1 LYLSTDNF
9 RMGLDFERIKHKVEH
24 GTGHQWTSY
33 SDLFLVLSVTFL
45 LLYVVANLRG
55 GAAAVV
61 AQEQLRVS
69 SARMSEL
76 EKQVKAYEVLK
87 DDYIDKGASKD
98 EVAMYRD
105 LEDKLALLE
114 NQAQDEYEDA
124 QAKAREAKLKFNGL
138 NKYQALIKNIVN
150 ANLVGSAK
158 SKRQLTMLDDR
169 DGRIEEKDVKID
181 NLDAETKAQ
190 EKTIESN
197 KRRIAK
203 IKEDLQHKEQSLKNV
218 KNMSTKQRRELE
230 AKLRAEREEAGG
242 KIAQLESQN
251 RDASQQLE
259 KTQVELD
266 RKSRLASRLST
277 DLKKSKEDFESQMQ
291 SARAEHE
298 AQVAKDREKYEQ
310 QIGAARATAAQK
322 AQAARELKAKMA
334 ASEAEMNQKIA
345 QLESEQKQTAGK
357 LGQAEAQLAAKS
369 REAERLMGDLQKSQG
384 EYERKLGEAKAEHA
398 AAVAR
403 ERGKLEGQLKAAK
416 MSAAEKAAAE
426 AGMRAR
432 LAQAEKEMNDK
443 IATLAGNLEGTKRKL
458 ASAER
463 QYGESIGALQRTNQ
477 TLQRDLNTS
486 VTKLG
491 AQRRLAAQLKANLR
505 AVGID
510 AEVDPKTGDLTI
522 SFGDEYF
529 DTGSATLKPGMVA
542 VVRKMMP
549 VYAKSLFENA
559 EIARKLDT
567 VEIVGFA
574 SPTFQGR
581 VVDPQSMAAADRA
594 AVNYNMDLSYKRAKS
609 IFDFAFDQKKI
620 AFEKQKNL
628 LPLVK
633 VSGRSYLTA
642 DRAPASKGGND
653 SDYCANNNCQKH
665 QIVVIRFTLKE

>member
-1 LYLSTDNF
+1 
-9 RMGLDFERIKHKVEH
+9 MGLDFERIKHKVEH

-87 DDYIDKGASKD
+87 EDYIEKGASKD

-114 NQAQDEYEDA
+114 NDAHAEFDDA

-190 EKTIESN
+190 EKTIDSN
-197 KRRIAK
+197 KRRIAS
-203 IKEDLQHKEQSLKNV
+203 IKESLAERERSLKNV
-218 KNMSTKQRRELE
+218 KNLSAKQRKELQAKIRE
-230 AKLRAEREEAGG
+230 EREEATG
-242 KIAQLESQN
+242 KIAQLENQN
-251 RDASQQLE
+251 KDASQQLE

-266 RKSRLASRLST
+266 KKSRLASRLTT
-277 DLKKSKEDFESQMQ
+277 DLKKSKDDFESQMS

-322 AQAARELKAKMA
+322 AQAAKDLKAKMA

-345 QLESEQKQTAGK
+345 ALEGEQKQTAGK

-369 REAERLMGDLQKSQG
+369 RETERLMGDLQNSKG
-384 EYERKLGEAKAEHA
+384 EYERKLGEAKSEHA

-403 ERGKLEGQLKAAK
+403 ERGKLEGQLKAAN
-416 MSAAEKAAAE
+416 MTAAAKAAAE
-426 AGMRAR
+426 AGMRQR
-432 LAQAEKEMNDK
+432 LAQAEKDMNDK
-443 IATLAGNLEGTKRKL
+443 IADLSGNLEGTKRKL
-458 ASAER
+458 ASAEK
-463 QYGESIGALQRTNQ
+463 QYGDSIGALQKTNQ

-491 AQRRLAAQLKANLR
+491 AQRRLAAQLKSNLR

-542 VVRKMMP
+542 LVRKMMP

-581 VVDPQSMAAADRA
+581 VVDPQSMASADRA

>member
-1 LYLSTDNF
+1 
-9 RMGLDFERIKHKVEH
+9 MGLDFDRIKHKVEH

-61 AQEQLRVS
+61 AQQQLMVS

-87 DDYIDKGASKD
+87 DDYIEKGASRD
-98 EVAMYRD
+98 EVEMYKD
-105 LEDKLALLE
+105 LEEKLALLE
-114 NQAQDEYEDA
+114 SDAQEEFEDA

-150 ANLVGSAK
+150 ANLVSSAK

-181 NLDAETKAQ
+181 TLDAETKAQ
-190 EKTIESN
+190 EKTIEGN
-197 KRRIAK
+197 KRRIAS
-203 IKEDLQHKEQSLKNV
+203 IRESLAERERSLKNV
-218 KNMSTKQRRELE
+218 KNLSAKQRKDLE
-230 AKLRAEREEAGG
+230 AKIKEERQEANS
-242 KIAQLESQN
+242 KIVALESQN
-251 RDASQQLE
+251 KDATQQLE
-259 KTQVELD
+259 QTQTELD
-266 RKSRLASRLST
+266 RKSKLASRLST
-277 DLKKSKEDFESQMQ
+277 DLKKSKEDFQSQMQ
-291 SARAEHE
+291 QAKSEHE
-298 AQVAKDREKYEQ
+298 AQVAQDREKYEQ

-322 AQAARELKAKMA
+322 AAAARELKEKMA

-345 QLESEQKQTAGK
+345 ALEGEQRSTSNK
-357 LGQAEAQLAAKS
+357 LGAAEAQLAAKS

-384 EYERKLGEAKAEHA
+384 EYERKLGDAKAEYA
-398 AAVAR
+398 AGVAR

-443 IATLAGNLEGTKRKL
+443 IADLSGSLEGTKRKL
-458 ASAER
+458 AATEK
-463 QYGESIGALQRTNQ
+463 QYGDSIGQLQKTNQ
-477 TLQRDLNTS
+477 VLQRDLNAS

-505 AVGID
+505 AAGVD
-510 AEVDPKTGDLTI
+510 AEVDAKTGDLTI

-549 VYAKSLFENA
+549 VYARSLFENP

-567 VEIVGFA
+567 VEVVGFA

-581 VVDPQSMAAADRA
+581 VVDPQSMASRDRA
-594 AVNYNMDLSYKRAKS
+594 AVNYNMDLSYRRAKS

-620 AFEKQKNL
+620 AFEKQKDL

>member
-1 LYLSTDNF
+1 
-9 RMGLDFERIKHKVEH
+9 MGLDFDRIKHKVEH
-24 GTGHQWTSY
+24 GSGHQWTSY
-33 SDLFLVLSVTFL
+33 SDLFLVLTVTFM

-61 AQEQLRVS
+61 AQQQLLVS

-87 DDYIDKGASKD
+87 DNYIEKGASRD
-98 EVAMYRD
+98 EVEMYRD

-114 NQAQDEYEDA
+114 DEAQSEYVDA
-124 QAKAREAKLKFNGL
+124 QEKAREAKLKFNGL

-150 ANLVGSAK
+150 ANLVSSAK
-158 SKRQLTMLDDR
+158 SKRQLSMLDDR

-181 NLDAETKAQ
+181 ELDIETKKQ
-190 EKTIESN
+190 EQTIEAN
-197 KRRIAK
+197 QKRIAS
-203 IKEDLQHKEQSLKNV
+203 IKESLAERERSLKNV
-218 KNMSTKQRRELE
+218 KNISAKQRKEMQ
-230 AKLRAEREEAGG
+230 AKLQAEREEAGG
-242 KIAQLESQN
+242 KIAQLETQN
-251 RDASQQLE
+251 KDAAQQLE
-259 KTQVELD
+259 ETQVELD
-266 RKSRLASRLST
+266 RKSKLASRLST
-277 DLKKSKEDFESQMQ
+277 DLKKSKEDFETQME
-291 SARAEHE
+291 SAKAQHE
-298 AQVAKDREKYEQ
+298 EQVAKDREKYEK

-322 AQAARELKAKMA
+322 AQAAKELKEKMA
-334 ASEAEMNQKIA
+334 ASEQEMNLKIA
-345 QLESEQKQTAGK
+345 ALQGEQKTTSSK

-369 REAERLMGDLQKSQG
+369 RESERLMGDLQKTKG
-384 EYERKLGEAKAEHA
+384 EYEGKLAAIKGEHE

-416 MSAAEKAAAE
+416 MSAAEKSAAE
-426 AGMRAR
+426 AGMRQR
-432 LAQAEKEMNDK
+432 LAQAEQEMNAK
-443 IATLAGNLEGTKRKL
+443 VAALSGNLEGTKKKL
-458 ASAER
+458 ANVEK
-463 QYGESIGALQRTNQ
+463 QYGDSIGALQKTNQ
-477 TLQRDLNTS
+477 TLQRDLNAS

-491 AQRRLAAQLKANLR
+491 AQRRLAAQLKSNLR

-510 AEVDPKTGDLTI
+510 ADVDPKTGDLTI

-529 DTGSATLKPGMVA
+529 DTGSATLKPGMIQ

-549 VYAKSLFENA
+549 VYARSLFENA

-567 VEIVGFA
+567 VEVVGFA

-581 VVDPQSMAAADRA
+581 VVDPQSMAAADRV

-609 IFDFAFDQKKI
+609 IFDFAFDPKKI
-620 AFEKQKNL
+620 VFDKQKNL

-653 SDYCANNNCQKH
+653 ADYCASNNCQKH

>member
-1 LYLSTDNF
+1 
-9 RMGLDFERIKHKVEH
+9 MGLDFERIKHKVEH

-87 DDYIDKGASKD
+87 DDYIDKGASQD

-105 LEDKLALLE
+105 LEEKLALLE
-114 NQAQDEYEDA
+114 NDAQNEYEDA

-150 ANLVGSAK
+150 ANLVSSAK

-181 NLDAETKAQ
+181 TLDAETKVQ
-190 EKTIESN
+190 EKTIEAN
-197 KRRIAK
+197 KKRIAQ
-203 IKEDLQHKEQSLKNV
+203 IRESLAERERSLKNV
-218 KNMSTKQRRELE
+218 KNLSAKQRRDLE
-230 AKLRAEREEAGG
+230 AKIRQEREEAGG
-242 KIAQLESQN
+242 KIAQLENQN
-251 RDASQQLE
+251 KDATQELE

-266 RKSRLASRLST
+266 RKSKLATRLST
-277 DLKKSKEDFESQMQ
+277 DLKKSKENFESQMQ

-298 AQVAKDREKYEQ
+298 AQVARDREKYEQ

-322 AQAARELKAKMA
+322 AQAARELKEKMN

-345 QLESEQKQTAGK
+345 QLEGEQRQTAGK

-369 REAERLMGDLQKSQG
+369 RETERLMGDLQKTQG
-384 EYERKLGEAKAEHA
+384 EYERKLGEAKAEYA
-398 AAVAR
+398 AGVAR
-403 ERGKLEGQLKAAK
+403 ERGKLEGQLRAAK
-416 MSAAEKAAAE
+416 MTASEKASAE
-426 AGMRAR
+426 AAMRQR

-443 IATLAGNLEGTKRKL
+443 IADLAGNLEGTKRKL
-458 ASAER
+458 ASAEK
-463 QYGESIGALQRTNQ
+463 QYGDSIGALQRTNQ

-491 AQRRLAAQLKANLR
+491 AQRRLAAQLKSNLR

-594 AVNYNMDLSYKRAKS
+594 AVNYNMDLSYRRAKS
-609 IFDFAFDQKKI
+609 IFDFAFDQRKI
-620 AFEKQKNL
+620 AFDKQKNL

-642 DRAPASKGGND
+642 DRAPASGGGAD

>member
-266 RKSRLASRLST
+266 RKSRLAKKTSSLRCSRRVLSTKPRLRKIAKSTSSRLVPHV
-277 DLKKSKEDFESQMQ
+277 
-291 SARAEHE
+291 RP
-298 AQVAKDREKYEQ
+298 
-310 QIGAARATAAQK
+310 
-322 AQAARELKAKMA
+322 
-334 ASEAEMNQKIA
+334 
-345 QLESEQKQTAGK
+345 
-357 LGQAEAQLAAKS
+357 
-369 REAERLMGDLQKSQG
+369 
-384 EYERKLGEAKAEHA
+384 
-398 AAVAR
+398 
-403 ERGKLEGQLKAAK
+403 
-416 MSAAEKAAAE
+416 
-426 AGMRAR
+426 
-432 LAQAEKEMNDK
+432 
-443 IATLAGNLEGTKRKL
+443 
-458 ASAER
+458 
-463 QYGESIGALQRTNQ
+463 
-477 TLQRDLNTS
+477 
-486 VTKLG
+486 
-491 AQRRLAAQLKANLR
+491 QRRKR
-505 AVGID
+505 
-510 AEVDPKTGDLTI
+510 
-522 SFGDEYF
+522 
-529 DTGSATLKPGMVA
+529 
-542 VVRKMMP
+542 R
-549 VYAKSLFENA
+549 
-559 EIARKLDT
+559 R
-567 VEIVGFA
+567 
-574 SPTFQGR
+574 R
-581 VVDPQSMAAADRA
+581 VS
-594 AVNYNMDLSYKRAKS
+594 
-609 IFDFAFDQKKI
+609 
-620 AFEKQKNL
+620 
-628 LPLVK
+628 
-633 VSGRSYLTA
+633 
-642 DRAPASKGGND
+642 
-653 SDYCANNNCQKH
+653 
-665 QIVVIRFTLKE
+665 